1 LYTEQLNSS
10 GTYFHVVANNSF
22 QLGKGWSADL
32 RGEYM
37 SDIVYAQLLI
47 KSWGT
52 LNCAFQKKLLK
63 DAASLKLS
71 ISDILYTRR
80 ASGIINNLRLTDA
93 DWNSTLDTR
102 SVTLA
107 FSYRFGKATNNRPKH
122 SGSGSESEQ
131 QRVKN
136 S

>member
-1 LYTEQLNSS
+1 
-10 GTYFHVVANNSF
+10 VVDNNSF

-52 LNCAFQKKLLK
+52 LNCALQKKLFK
-63 DAASLKLS
+63 DAASLKLN

-80 ASGIINNLRLTDA
+80 ASGIINNLRLTNA

-102 SVTLA
+102 SITLA